1 MKSLKDYRR
10 SLSARLSVW
19 TVLVVTAVFLAALTI
34 MFTESQD
41 HVRMDTLGKARQSL
55 DGTMLHIDNN
65 LRAVEVAANNMLR
78 VIEDNLDKPDKMLD
92 YSRRIL
98 ENNPEINGCI
108 ISFEPFYYKEKG
120 QYFSAYSYNNGDS
133 ILTENEGTDSY
144 QYHKKDWYLKP
155 KKLNRP
161 YWTEPYQEDSTEGIV
176 VQDIFSSYSQ
186 PIRDKTGKLV
196 GILSVDISLDW
207 FSDTV
212 SATKPFPNSYTILLG
227 KGGTFLVPI
236 DSIRQSDE
244 TVFTSLLNESDPALE
259 GLREAMIAGESGYR
273 TMNIRSAFGSSQDEN
288 AELLHVFFRPF
299 KNTGWS
305 VAMVCPESDIFAAF
319 RQLRHAVQLV
329 TAIGLLLLLLSTW
342 YIVSRSVR
350 PLQKLVDSTHLMMQ
364 HEFTGDIPDSKR
376 EDEIGQLQR
385 RFKAMQES
393 LGKYVGKVRQQSAVL
408 EARHAELQEAYEQVK
423 EEERVRNT
431 VLHKMTKNMSGP
443 VADIAAVSRTICEE
457 YQDMTDDYMDA
468 MVAKI
473 DNDAHQVGEMLNEL
487 LRAAQ
492 EETHHLQTDTAS

>member
-19 TVLVVTAVFLAALTI
+19 TVLVVTAIFLAALTL
-34 MFTESQD
+34 MFTESRD
-41 HVRMDTLGKARQSL
+41 HVRTDTLGKARQTL
-55 DGTMLHIDNN
+55 DGTVLHIDNT

-78 VIEDNLDKPDKMLD
+78 VIEDNLDKPDKMFD
-92 YSRRIL
+92 YSRQVL
-98 ENNPEINGCI
+98 ESNPNLDGCS

-120 QYFSAYSYNNGDS
+120 EYFSAYSYNNGDS
-133 ILTENEGTDSY
+133 IETENEGADYY
-144 QYHKKDWYLKP
+144 QYHTMDWYLIP
-155 KKLNRP
+155 KLLNRP
-161 YWTEPYQEDSTEGIV
+161 YWIEPYQEDAEWGIV

-186 PIRDKTGKLV
+186 PIHDKTGKVV
-196 GILSVDISLDW
+196 GTFSVDICLDW

-227 KGGTFLVPI
+227 KGGTFLVHP
-236 DSIRQSDE
+236 DSTRQFYE
-244 TVFTSLLNESDPALE
+244 TVFTSSLKDADPVLESL
-259 GLREAMIAGESGYR
+259 GEAMIAGESGYR
-273 TMNIRSAFGSSQDEN
+273 TMTING
-288 AELLHVFFRPF
+288 ELSHVFFKPF

-319 RQLRHAVQLV
+319 RQLRRTVQIV

-350 PLQKLVDSTHLMMQ
+350 PLQKLVDSTHQMML
-364 HEFTGDIPDSKR
+364 HEFSGDIPDSTR

-385 RFKAMQES
+385 RFKAMQQS
-393 LGKYVGKVRQQSAVL
+393 MGKSAVL
-408 EARHAELQEAYEQVK
+408 EERHAELQQAYEQAK
-423 EEERVRNT
+423 EEEHIRNA
-431 VLHKMTKNMSGP
+431 VLHNMTKRMSGP

-468 MVAKI
+468 MVGKI
-473 DNDAHQVGEMLNEL
+473 DNDANQVGELLNEL
-487 LRAAQ
+487 LRTAQ
-492 EETHHLQTDTAS
+492 EDIYHPQTESAS